1 MRKLIWALGA
11 AKFNLVTY
19 WGKRPLCSICFIFS
33 SVFSARAFEP
43 HVTAIT
49 DYLKHHKRCV
59 RACIKDFTQNLF
71 FIWSVTLKKKLLVL
85 RKGSETFATHV

>member
-19 WGKRPLCSICFIFS
+19 WEKGLSVPFVLFFF

-43 HVTAIT
+43 RVTAII

-71 FIWSVTLKKKLLVL
+71 FIWSVTLRKKLLVL